1 MKKILGLDLGTTSI
15 GWALVN
21 EAENSNEQS
30 SIIRLGVRL
39 ISLENF
45 TQSNGKDIKMKKED
59 AFSKGIGISTRAA
72 RRSARSARV
81 NGRRYKQRRE
91 ELKRLMREAGWIT
104 PDTLLCEDGKNT
116 TFETL
121 ALRAKAVNEEISLV
135 ELARVLFSINK
146 KRGYKSN
153 RKLQASDDGDAIDG
167 MSIARQLY
175 EEQITPGQYVNRL
188 YESGRK
194 YVPQFYPSDLRE
206 EFRIIWNK
214 QCKFHEEMNNELFNR
229 LQGREEK
236 QTWAILGDTFGLVG
250 IKREGK
256 REDQK
261 RENYRWRAEA
271 LEKEIDC
278 ECLAV
283 VLSRINADI
292 AASSGYL
299 GSISDRSKELIFK
312 HMTVGQ
318 YLYDIISKDR
328 HKSLK
333 RRVFYR
339 EDYMD
344 EFEKIWE
351 TQVKFHPDEMSPILK
366 KKIRNNCI
374 FYQRDLKS
382 QKHLLDFCT
391 FESEDVEQLRE
402 DGTTCR
408 FIKGQ
413 KVCPK
418 SSPLFQ
424 EFRLLQML
432 NNLEVID
439 RRDFSKRLITE
450 NERQML
456 YAELNLRD
464 KMKKG
469 DILKLLNLS
478 SKTFDLNYDELKGN
492 VTRTSIFKRVN
503 ATMPLTGHEEHD
515 DKVKADLRLHAVRAI
530 YQMMGFEDS
539 ILDFDSSLQGHE
551 LERQPYY
558 QLWHLLYSS
567 DGKNLNEHIAKICKF
582 EDEEYAKVIAK
593 ATFEEGYANLS
604 AKALR
609 RILPHMHAGLQYDK
623 ACQAAGYN
631 HSEHSLTKEQND
643 NRPLLDRLPTYRSGA
658 LRNPVVDKVLAQV
671 TNVVNKIIEVYGRLD
686 EIRVEMA
693 REMKKSAK
701 ERQDMA
707 DSIKRN
713 TDNTERI
720 RQLLQSPE
728 FGIPNPSR
736 NDIIRWRLYKELEA
750 NGFKTLYSDTYIHRD
765 QVFSRDFDI
774 EHIIPQARLF
784 DDSFANKTLELV
796 SVNGKKG
803 AMTAYDYMADTCSPE
818 DLDQYEKKINTLL
831 RDGAI
836 SKTKHDH
843 LLMRMADIPEDFIQR
858 DLRETQYICRAASLM
873 LEQVVRSVVVTTG
886 TITDHLR
893 QKWQLVDV
901 MKELNMPLYDRLGM
915 VRTDINRDQQ
925 PVRRIEGWTKRS
937 DNRHHAMDAL
947 TVAFTK
953 RSFIQY
959 LNTLNANYEK
969 IRKEHPLEAPIP
981 LGQFRADAMAHL
993 SKVLISSRASQKVGT
1008 LHTNKADGRR
1018 ELTPRGKLHAE
1029 TYYRRIIHD
1038 GKPMFVTRKE
1048 ISPELKIEKV
1058 IDKGVRDILMARL
1071 AEYGGD
1077 PKKAFV
1083 NLEDNPIWL
1092 NREAGICLK
1101 KVTVQSGKDSNPL
1114 SLHDKRDKNGRF
1126 MTDANGNKIP
1136 NDFVATDGN
1145 HHIAFFRDAKGKL
1158 HEHNVSFFE
1167 AVVSKSRGL
1176 DVIDTTYKSEEGWKF
1191 LFSLQRGEYVVFPDD
1206 DFAPHELDLTDEANF
1221 AEVSP
1226 HLFTVQKLSSKDYSF
1241 RHHLDPTSN
1250 TDKALR
1256 DVTWKRINS
1265 ISALLNV
1272 IKVQVDSL
1280 GRIVSYSE
1288 IDR

>member
-1 MKKILGLDLGTTSI
+1 MRKILGLDLGTTSI
-15 GWALVN
+15 GWAFVN
-21 EAENSNEQS
+21 EAENASEQS

-45 TQSNGKDIKMKKED
+45 TQSNGKDIKMKKEE

-72 RRSARSARV
+72 RRSARTARV

-91 ELKRLMREAGWIT
+91 ELKRLMREAGWISS
-104 PDTLLCEDGKNT
+104 DTYLCEDGKKT
-116 TFETL
+116 TYETL
-121 ALRAKAVNEEISLV
+121 ALRARAVNEEISLA
-135 ELARVLFSINK
+135 ELARVLLAINK

-153 RKLQASDDGDAIDG
+153 RKLKASDEGDAIDG
-167 MSIARQLY
+167 MNIARQLY

-188 YESGRK
+188 YELGKK

-206 EFRIIWNK
+206 EFRRIWNK
-214 QCKFHEEMNNELFNR
+214 QCQYHEEMDDSLFER

-236 QTWAILGDTFGLVG
+236 ATWAIFGEALGLVG

-256 REDQK
+256 RDEQK

-271 LEKEIDC
+271 VEKEIDG
-278 ECLAV
+278 ERLAI

-299 GSISDRSKELIFK
+299 GSISDRSKELFFK

-344 EFEKIWE
+344 EFERIWE
-351 TQVKFHPDEMSPILK
+351 TQAKYHPGEMAQSLK
-366 KKIRNNCI
+366 KVIRNNCI
-374 FYQRDLKS
+374 FFQRDLKS

-391 FESEDVEQLRE
+391 FEREEVEQVRK
-402 DGTTCR
+402 DGSVCR
-408 FIKGQ
+408 FVKGQ

-432 NNLEVID
+432 NNLEIIN
-439 RRDFSKRLITE
+439 RSDFSKRLVTE
-450 NERQML
+450 SERQIL
-456 YAELNLRD
+456 YAELSLRD
-464 KMKKG
+464 KMKKSE
-469 DILKLLNLS
+469 ILKLLKLS
-478 SKTFDLNYDELKGN
+478 PKSFDLNYDELKGD
-492 VTRTSIFKRVN
+492 VTRASIFKRIN
-503 ATMPLTGHEEHD
+503 ATLPLTGHEELD
-515 DKVKADLRLHAVRAI
+515 DKIKVELRLHAVRSI
-530 YQMMGFEDS
+530 YQMMGFENR
-539 ILDFDSSLQGHE
+539 ILDFNSSLEGHE
-551 LERQPYY
+551 LEKQPYY
-558 QLWHLLYSS
+558 RLWHLLYSS
-567 DGKNLNEHIAKICKF
+567 DGKNLNEHIAKICGFK
-582 EDEEYAKVIAK
+582 DEEYAKMISK
-593 ATFEEGYANLS
+593 ATFEDGYANLS

-609 RILPHMHAGLQYDK
+609 RILPYMQKGQKYDE
-623 ACQAAGYN
+623 ACLNAGYN
-631 HSEHSLTKEQND
+631 RSEHSLTKEEND
-643 NRPLLDRLPTYRSGA
+643 KRTLLDHLPAYRSGA

-671 TNVVNKIIEVYGRLD
+671 TNVVNNIIDVYGRPD

-701 ERQDMA
+701 ERKSAA
-707 DSIKRN
+707 DKIKEN

-720 RQLLQSPE
+720 KKLLAE
-728 FGIPNPSR
+728 DFGIANPSR
-736 NDIIRWRLYKELEA
+736 NDIIRWRLYEELEP
-750 NGFKTLYSDTYIHRD
+750 NGFKTLYSGTYINRD

-784 DDSFANKTLELV
+784 DDSFANKTLEKV
-796 SVNGKKG
+796 SVNSKKG
-803 AMTAYDYMADTCSPE
+803 AMTAYDYMAETCSPE
-818 DLDQYEKKINTLL
+818 ALDQYEKKINTLL

-886 TITDHLR
+886 TITDYLR

-901 MKELNMPLYDRLGM
+901 MKELNMPLYDKLGM

-925 PVRRIEGWTKRS
+925 PVRRIDGWSKRS

-969 IRKEHPLEAPIP
+969 IRKVHPLEAPLP
-981 LGQFRADAMAHL
+981 LEQFRAEALEHL
-993 SKVLISSRASQKVGT
+993 SKVLISARVSQKVGT

-1029 TYYRRIIHD
+1029 TYYRRITY
-1038 GKPMFVTRKE
+1038 GGNPMFVTRKE
-1048 ISPELKIEKV
+1048 IGPDVKIDKV
-1058 IDKGVRDILMARL
+1058 IDKGVRDILKARL
-1071 AEYGGD
+1071 SEYGGD

-1083 NLEDNPIWL
+1083 NLEENPIWL
-1092 NREAGICLK
+1092 NKEAGIRLK
-1101 KVTVQSGKDSNPL
+1101 KVTMQSGKDSNPL
-1114 SLHDKRDKNGRF
+1114 CLHDKRDKNGRF
-1126 MTDANGNKIP
+1126 MTDADGKRIP

-1158 HEHNVSFFE
+1158 HEHIVSFFE
-1167 AVVSKSRGL
+1167 AVVRKRNGL
-1176 DVIDTTYKSEEGWKF
+1176 DVIDTTYNNENGWQF

-1206 DFAPHELDLTDEANF
+1206 DFAPHELDLTDEVNF

-1226 HLFTVQKLSSKDYSF
+1226 HLFTVQKLSSKDYWF
-1241 RHHLDPTSN
+1241 RHHLDPTTN
-1250 TDKALR
+1250 EEKPLEN
-1256 DVTWKRINS
+1256 VTWKRIRNITS
-1265 ISALLNV
+1265 LMNIV
-1272 IKVQVDSL
+1272 KVRLDSL
-1280 GRIVSYSE
+1280 GSIVSYTE
-1288 IDR
+1288 IDK